1 MVKKVYQLWGQILQK
16 TQHAYNLL
24 GGKNSLMREKIKIVL
39 LRNVKVVLKKRIKQY
54 KTVLIEILF
63 SFTVFPI

>member
-24 GGKNSLMREKIKIVL
+24 GIKNSLLREKIKIVL
-39 LRNVKVVLKKRIKQY
+39 LRNVKAVLKKRIKQY
-54 KTVLIEILF
+54 KTVLIETLF